1 MVFYYD
7 FREFPSEM
15 WLILNLTACCSCM
28 NYAVLIGRGV
38 SSFCVVV
45 PELKKMRYYK
55 LNELYVL
62 VFVSPI
68 YQIKDYW
75 ESH

>member
-1 MVFYYD
+1 
-7 FREFPSEM
+7 
-15 WLILNLTACCSCM
+15 M
-28 NYAVLIGRGV
+28 NYAVLIGCGV

-62 VFVSPI
+62 VFISPI
-68 YQIKDYW
+68 YQIKDY
-75 ESH
+75 

>member
-68 YQIKDYW
+68 YQIKDY
-75 ESH
+75 